1 MQATAPLLPALAG
14 LAAGRDH
21 IKTSEF
27 AKLLCKEPQTLRKNY
42 SQKGEC
48 FGIRPLK
55 VGSHLLWPV
64 SEIAALLG
72 PDRLKSSR

>member
-1 MQATAPLLPALAG
+1 MRTSPLLPALAA

-21 IKTSEF
+21 IKTQEF
-27 AKLLCKEPQTLRKNY
+27 ARLLSKEPQTLRKNY
-42 SQKGEC
+42 CQKGAC

-64 SEIAALLG
+64 AEIASLLG
-72 PDRLKSSR
+72 QECQK

>member
-1 MQATAPLLPALAG
+1 MHTTAPILPALAA
-14 LAAGRDH
+14 LASGRDH

-64 SEIAALLG
+64 REIAVLLG
-72 PDRLKSSR
+72 REYAK